1 MAVRGTINQCVT
13 SLLEKAKIFEFKKFS
28 HGELDRQTLGLED
41 SPKSSSGNEEEI
53 SLNDSG
59 WVVVDRK
66 TFKIKLETE
75 KEKKNSSV
83 EVRVKVVS
91 C

>member
-1 MAVRGTINQCVT
+1 MANLIG
-13 SLLEKAKIFEFKKFS
+13 K
-28 HGELDRQTLGLED
+28 HLED

-59 WVVVDRK
+59 WVVIDRK

-75 KEKKNSSV
+75 KEKKTALW
-83 EVRVKVVS
+83 R
-91 C
+91 

>member
-1 MAVRGTINQCVT
+1 M
-13 SLLEKAKIFEFKKFS
+13 SLLEKAKISEFKKFS

-91 C
+91 CWAEDA